1 MKISIKK
8 RSGLLLLSV
17 MLLMGCSSKES
28 VEQRVIAT
36 SALKKAT
43 LDNGGE
49 YTEVKILKTYPS
61 QTDNSNKEAANL
73 YICKNIAAP
82 NDTIYVFDDSGK
94 VPSFAK
100 DTSIDIG
107 VSIDKREMKTTYP
120 KNVIVFVPKQ
130 FIIPKNAKYVFASL
144 TAIGQ

>member
-1 MKISIKK
+1 MKISIRK
-8 RSGLLLLSV
+8 RTGLLLLSV
-17 MLLMGCSSKES
+17 MLLMGCSSKPT
-28 VEQRVIAT
+28 VEQRIISVIA
-36 SALKKAT
+36 LEKAT

-61 QTDNSNKEAANL
+61 QTDNSNKKAANL

-107 VSIDKREMKTTYP
+107 VSIDKRELKSNHP
-120 KNVIVFVPKQ
+120 KSVVVFVPKQ
-130 FIIPKNAKYVFASL
+130 FIMPKNAKYVFASL